1 MLRFEKRFRPTL
13 VVAQNVLSWWSSNP

>member
-1 MLRFEKRFRPTL
+1 MLHIAKRFRPTL